1 MRLSVIL
8 SDLIVFIPSCILF
21 VTLLLKDH
29 SRELQ
34 IQVPIIQYLFMQILL
49 SLLLSPSLLLIDH
62 AHFQY
67 NSVCL
72 GFVILAI
79 TAIQLDWDC
88 LGSFF
93 FVMAIGYKQIA
104 LYYSLVFFIWLLRK
118 CIQQRVSSSPISH
131 IQSFIHLIKIGITV
145 IVSFSLLFLPFC
157 IHLPSNLT
165 PLQSLQAVI
174 TRMFPWNRWL
184 FEDKVASFWC
194 TLNNVVKLN
203 TYFSFNQMKQFCLI
217 GTIIS
222 IIPSLYMLTRRA
234 NLECVLYC
242 LFECSIG
249 FFLFSYHGTF
259 PYRFQMQFMKRRFSF
274 LSSHCY
280 FLSIMIRIVQSSLSL
295 NLLLPSQ

>member
-21 VTLLLKDH
+21 VTLLLKNH
-29 SRELQ
+29 SRESQ
-34 IQVPIIQYLFMQILL
+34 IQVHIIQDLFMYILL

-79 TAIQLDWDC
+79 TAVQLDWDC

-118 CIQQRVSSSPISH
+118 CIQQHVSSFSISH
-131 IQSFIHLIKIGITV
+131 IQSFIHLIKIGVTV

-157 IHLPSNLT
+157 IYLPSNLT

-203 TYFSFNQMKQFCLI
+203 SHFSFNQMKNLCLI

-222 IIPSLYMLTRRA
+222 IIPSLYMLTKHA
-234 NLECVLYC
+234 DLECVLYC

-249 FFLFSYHGTF
+249 FFLFSYHG
-259 PYRFQMQFMKRRFSF
+259 RFLYCFQ
-274 LSSHCY
+274 
-280 FLSIMIRIVQSSLSL
+280 I
-295 NLLLPSQ
+295 